1 MKPQVRSLESGA
13 PRAVEGR
20 ADDIVLAPAS
30 GLGLVLLVG
39 VLLVAQILD
48 GMDLNALSFVGT
60 AVREDLGLTRA
71 TFGACIGAASLGTA
85 AGAALF
91 GAIADRIGRRR
102 ALLIVVLLFACG
114 TFATSQ
120 VRNATELLIV
130 RGLTGVALGG
140 LLPISSALLLGNVAS
155 SVRMTAVTIVC
166 AGSAGGTMLAGFVS
180 SSVVPHFDWR
190 AMFIVG
196 GVAPLV
202 IAPLLLLIVPS
213 DRAPGSMI
221 QLAARRPTHQREPD
235 GRFLFRGGTWRLTAV
250 LWAGMFIGAFPVF
263 VSVGWL
269 PSLAEAKGASLS
281 QAAISLSV
289 FSIGGA
295 IGGIMAGSLA
305 DRFGFKVIPPMALA
319 GAIATAMLGFSIG
332 GSAAALVAG
341 VAGFFV
347 VGQLTLMGALAGKV
361 YSDAIRGLAIGASL
375 AAARIGAAVAPWAA
389 GKLLDLGGGARLL
402 FILCAAAAII
412 SGVVFTIAAR
422 LRGDDRAI

>member
-1 MKPQVRSLESGA
+1 MKPQVRSLESGV

-20 ADDIVLAPAS
+20 ANDIVLAPAS
-30 GLGLVLLVG
+30 GLGLVLFVG

-120 VRNATELLIV
+120 VRNAAELLIV

-155 SVRMTAVTIVC
+155 SLRMTAVTIVC

-196 GVAPLV
+196 GLAPLV

-213 DRAPGSMI
+213 DRAAGSEI
-221 QLAARRPTHQREPD
+221 QLAVRRSTH

-269 PSLAEAKGASLS
+269 PSLTEAKGASLS

-319 GAIATAMLGFSIG
+319 GAIAMTMLGFSIG
-332 GSAAALVAG
+332 ESAATLVAG

-412 SGVVFTIAAR
+412 SGLVFTIAAR
-422 LRGDDRAI
+422 LRGDGRAI